1 MFENDE
7 VAPYSGKRPR
17 LEVRRLYSRLG
28 SGFTDLSKSLEVSAF
43 ILSSVK
49 LG

>member
-7 VAPYSGKRPR
+7 VAAYSGKRPR
-17 LEVRRLYSRLG
+17 LEVTRLYSRPG
-28 SGFTDLSKSLEVSAF
+28 SGFTELRKSLKVSAC
-43 ILSSVK
+43 ISSPVK

>member
-7 VAPYSGKRPR
+7 VAAYSGKRPR

-28 SGFTDLSKSLEVSAF
+28 SDFTDLSKYLKVSAC
-43 ILSSVK
+43 ISSSVK